1 MIVIDGM
8 NAAIRHGHDK
18 RFSSKGLRIA
28 IDFWIS
34 KKHTVLVLLPDFCF
48 NKEDAIKRQATYQF
62 SNSMMKLKYIPDDVN
77 LLHDL
82 KDKGYAT
89 GIPNWNNDDS
99 FVIEYAR

>member
-28 IDFWIS
+28 IEFWIQ

-48 NKEDAIKRQATYQF
+48 NKEDAIKR
-62 SNSMMKLKYIPDDVN
+62 
-77 LLHDL
+77 
-82 KDKGYAT
+82 
-89 GIPNWNNDDS
+89 
-99 FVIEYAR
+99 